1 MQVKAWF
8 YIENN
13 TSDEQEQQKEISRA
27 ETIGTA
33 SQIWHESNSRTSIAK
48 QSHGDVKTPTHEGWN
63 HKRNVSLSEM
73 CFHLIFKSW

>member
-1 MQVKAWF
+1 MSVWAIGLHAFMQVKAWF

-13 TSDEQEQQKEISRA
+13 ASDEQEQQKEISRA

-48 QSHGDVKTPTHEGWN
+48 QSHGDVKTPTREG
-63 HKRNVSLSEM
+63 
-73 CFHLIFKSW
+73 